1 MLTHKIFLSWLIYFV
16 TVILIGCGL
25 YYLNIIQLAI
35 ISDHSYLTE
44 LLIGMY
50 LLSEILS
57 LRQSWKISK
66 EHVLAND
73 VFNWLKNN
81 EIIGIKIG
89 DDESVALIGK
99 NSAHVV
105 NQSEVSKHIVAL
117 KDMASGRNRVNATI
131 LLDVLESNLFK
142 QISIVEFVAGR
153 VVWIGILA
161 TIFGVI
167 LAFWPFIHSGG
178 GVDTIKLHLSEFF
191 AAIAV
196 AFIPTAASF
205 VFKIALDFGTRI
217 ISHGV
222 DEIVTMLARTGE
234 TKLLP
239 ILEAEADKAKK
250 VQ

>member
-16 TVILIGCGL
+16 TVILVASGL
-25 YYLNIIQLAI
+25 YYLNIIQLAVL
-35 ISDHSYLTE
+35 SDHSYLTE

-50 LLSEILS
+50 LVCETLS

-66 EHVLAND
+66 EHVLATN
-73 VFNWLKNN
+73 VSNWLKKND
-81 EIIGIKIG
+81 ITGIQIG
-89 DDESVALIGK
+89 DNDNVTLLSNG
-99 NSAHVV
+99 NSYIVKS
-105 NQSEVSKHIVAL
+105 SEVSRHIISL
-117 KDMASGRNRVNATI
+117 RDMAAGRNRVNATI

-142 QISIVEFVAGR
+142 QVSVVEFIAGR

-167 LAFWPFIHSGG
+167 LAFWPFRHEGLEG
-178 GVDTIKLHLSEFF
+178 IKLHLTEFF
-191 AAIAV
+191 SAIAV

-217 ISHGV
+217 ISSGV

-239 ILEAEADKAKK
+239 ILEAEAERVKK
-250 VQ
+250 GQ